1 MPQVILSETL
11 LSNPDVV
18 SVALLRVLE
27 HLAPASRHGDVG
39 LTVPLAALH
48 LPGVGDLSV
57 PIVLTLGEPSIRA
70 TERSIPVRLKA
81 RASERFFPR
90 FSGVLRVHPVAEH
103 RADVMLDGRYT
114 PPAGLLGAL
123 ADATLLRSAARLSLR
138 AFLGRLADE
147 VAREIETPEVLAY
160 ERSRVLPESGS
171 PVAYARPHERQA
183 HPDRG

>member
-1 MPQVILSETL
+1 MPQVTLSETL

-18 SVALLRVLE
+18 AVALLRVLE

-57 PIVLTLGEPSIRA
+57 PIVLTLGEPSIDA
-70 TERSIPVRLKA
+70 AERSVPVRLKS
-81 RASERFFPR
+81 RASERMFPS

-103 RADVMLDGRYT
+103 RADLVLDGRYT

-123 ADATLLRSAARLSLR
+123 ADATLLHSVAHLSLR

-147 VAREIETPEVLAY
+147 VAREIETPEVLFF
-160 ERSRVLPESGS
+160 ERSRVLPEPGS
-171 PVAYARPHERQA
+171 PVAYVEGHERQA